1 MGNEVDGSRVETL
14 FCTKSANATIEVGGN
29 YFLPAWLEVIA
40 IGIDDLIHREERGGI
55 SFGIVPRKLSQTTV
69 HDHKPHC
76 LRVQDWRL

>member
-1 MGNEVDGSRVETL
+1 MGDEVDGSRVETL
-14 FCTKSANATIEVGGN
+14 FCTESANTTMEAGGN
-29 YFLPAWLEVIA
+29 NFSPTWPEVIA
-40 IGIDDLIHREERGGI
+40 IRIDDLIHREERGGI